1 MLALPFAFTDV
12 SAMSQQ
18 CIKDPNLQHY
28 FSEVGCRSEASV
40 GLPYTAYK
48 EPEAQLLTIVIAA
61 HIKVVTLTIH
71 SPQNELNPFLQTVE
85 MPAVLLITQ
94 STVQHYSCTSTLL
107 VLLTMFTSH

>member
-28 FSEVGCRSEASV
+28 FSGVGCRSEASV
-40 GLPYTAYK
+40 GLPHTAYK
-48 EPEAQLLTIVIAA
+48 EPKAQLLTNAIAA

-71 SPQNELNPFLQTVE
+71 SPQNELNPLFTDCRNASSALDNPE
-85 MPAVLLITQ
+85 
-94 STVQHYSCTSTLL
+94 YCTTL
-107 VLLTMFTSH
+107 